1 VDAHG
6 DPPASGAVRVTIALP
21 AASAA
26 IDPFDGESMD
36 DTLRFLVEHGYLVL
50 FVLVL
55 AEQIGLPLPAV
66 PVLMGAGALAG
77 MDRLDGTV
85 AVGVATAA
93 SLLSDG
99 LWYQIGR
106 TRGGKVLKLLCR
118 ISLEPDSCVRTTEN
132 TFARYGARSLLVAKF
147 VPGLNTIAP
156 PMAGITGMAPLRFF
170 LLDGLGS
177 LFYVGFFVAIGWVW
191 SDQLEAVAKYLA
203 GFGSWGLVIVGGA
216 LAAYVLAK
224 LVQRRLFLRELRI
237 ARITPEELKERME
250 RGEELV
256 VVDLRHSADFE
267 TTRVTIPGS
276 IRVAIDEIEQ
286 GHERIPRDREI
297 VLFCT

>member
-1 VDAHG
+1 
-6 DPPASGAVRVTIALP
+6 
-21 AASAA
+21 
-26 IDPFDGESMD
+26 MD

-66 PVLMGAGALAG
+66 PVLLGAGALAG
-77 MDRLDGTV
+77 MHQLDGMV
-85 AVGVATAA
+85 AIAVATAA

-99 LWYQIGR
+99 IWYQIGR
-106 TRGGKVLKLLCR
+106 TRGGRVLKLLCR

-156 PMAGITGMAPLRFF
+156 PMAGINGMAPSRFL

-177 LFYVGFFVAIGWVW
+177 LLYVGTFIAIGWVW
-191 SDQLEAVAKYLA
+191 SDQIEAIAEYVA
-203 GFGSWGLVIVGGA
+203 GFGGRVPIVLGVL
-216 LAAYVLAK
+216 LAAYILAK
-224 LVQRRLFLRELRI
+224 FVQRQLFLRTLRI
-237 ARITPEELKERME
+237 ARISPEELKRRLDE
-250 RGEELV
+250 GEDLV

-267 TTRVTIPGS
+267 TVRASIPGA
-276 IRVAIDEIEQ
+276 IRVAIDQIESE
-286 GHERIPRDREI
+286 HERIPRDREI
-297 VLFCT
+297 ILFCT

>member
-1 VDAHG
+1 
-6 DPPASGAVRVTIALP
+6 
-21 AASAA
+21 
-26 IDPFDGESMD
+26 MD

-55 AEQIGLPLPAV
+55 AEQLGLPLPAV
-66 PVLMGAGALAG
+66 PVLLGAGALAG
-77 MDRLDGTV
+77 MGKLDAGV
-85 AVGVATAA
+85 AIGVATAA

-99 LWYQIGR
+99 LWYHIGR
-106 TRGGKVLKLLCR
+106 TRGARVLKLLCR

-156 PMAGITGMAPLRFF
+156 PMAGITGMSPRRFL

-177 LFYVGFFVAIGWVW
+177 LLYVAVFVAIGWVW
-191 SDQLEAVAKYLA
+191 SDQLEAIAEYLA
-203 GFGSWGLVIVGGA
+203 GLGSWLPILAGGA

-224 LVQRRLFLRELRI
+224 FVQRQLFLRKLRV
-237 ARITPEELKERME
+237 ARITPEELFERLE
-250 RGEELV
+250 SGEELV

-267 TTRVTIPGS
+267 AVRLTIPGA
-276 IRVAIDEIEQ
+276 IRVAIDELE
-286 GHERIPRDREI
+286 GEHERIPRDREI